1 MPMWPALTLVA
12 IGAVGLANA
21 ESIARLIVWA
31 FF

>member
-1 MPMWPALTLVA
+1 MPMWLALTLVA
-12 IGAVGLANA
+12 ISVLGLANA